1 VATHG
6 CTVLLTK
13 IKTRSYSHLAL
24 CADYKINPF
33 RVPLDVLL
41 KEVLKLKGAV
51 LACQQWAWSL
61 WALKGWL
68 VTVRFWIQVHVHRG
82 LRRLSPQPP
91 TISFTGTFI
100 LLLENDFSQRDISIE
115 YIQEFQ

>member
-1 VATHG
+1 MALSLRTRAFIFKVIFVKVATHG

-51 LACQQWAWSL
+51 LACQQ
-61 WALKGWL
+61 
-68 VTVRFWIQVHVHRG
+68 
-82 LRRLSPQPP
+82 
-91 TISFTGTFI
+91 
-100 LLLENDFSQRDISIE
+100 
-115 YIQEFQ
+115 